1 MSKDNKDKDTGKE
14 PKGPANV
21 NEAVE
26 FYSKKWGVSEEEAA
40 EKIQKLLEERKAP
53 SMEDLFPE
61 PLGELSRKVQDI
73 NQAVLSTA
81 FTRKKVA
88 EMENPQKSSGVQ
100 QDIDEAVHTAG
111 REIITQKLTATDPIR
126 LKIDEALGELVGD
139 AIKEKLKGTNKEELR
154 VMLDGLFDEFGE
166 KVVKPLYEK
175 VTALE
180 KEKGKEEQSMSE
192 VVDLVT
198 DAEKK
203 YKDFLEK
210 RGFKVESVN
219 ITRDSVEK
227 MIHDAVATQK
237 QEWEKESGTQVE
249 VEKERIQATE
259 KILTGVTDRVFDI
272 FLEPIKGK
280 IQEAL
285 EKGAFARKQ
294 SGA

>member
-1 MSKDNKDKDTGKE
+1 MSKEKDAGKE
-14 PKGPANV
+14 KPTSV
-21 NEAVE
+21 DEAVE
-26 FYSKKWGVSEEEAA
+26 FYSKKWGVSKEEAGD
-40 EKIQKLLEERKAP
+40 KIQKLLEERKAP

-61 PLGELSRKVQDI
+61 PLGELSRKVQDV

-88 EMENPQKSSGVQ
+88 EMENPPKSSGVQ
-100 QDIDEAVHTAG
+100 QDIDEAVHEAG
-111 REIITQKLTATDPIR
+111 REIIKGKLTAIDPIR
-126 LKIDEALGELVGD
+126 QKVDEAFGELVGD
-139 AIKEKLKGTNKEELR
+139 MLKERLKGTNKEELR

-175 VTALE
+175 VNSLE
-180 KEKGKEEQSMSE
+180 EKGKGKEQSMSE

>member
-100 QDIDEAVHTAG
+100 QDVDDAVHTAG
-111 REIITQKLTATDPIR
+111 REIITQKLTAIDPIR
-126 LKIDEALGELVGD
+126 AKVDEALGELVGD
-139 AIKEKLKGTNKEELR
+139 MLKERLKGTNKEELR
-154 VMLDGLFDEFGE
+154 AMLDGLFDEFGE

-180 KEKGKEEQSMSE
+180 TEKGKEEQSMSE

-285 EKGAFARKQ
+285 EKGAFARK
-294 SGA
+294 G